1 MSFVS
6 ATRIVKAS
14 KGKDALLTTVSDE
27 VLRGAV
33 EEKIILDLKNE
44 VLTIYENLIKL
55 FLI

>member
-33 EEKIILDLKNE
+33 EEKIATRLWP
-44 VLTIYENLIKL
+44 YS
-55 FLI
+55 

>member
-14 KGKDALLTTVSDE
+14 MGKDALLTTVPDE

-33 EEKIILDLKNE
+33 EEKIATRLWP
-44 VLTIYENLIKL
+44 YS
-55 FLI
+55 